1 MIYIVEDDDAIRELE
16 QYALQS
22 NGYEVASF
30 ASSEPFWQAMR
41 TEAPELVILDVMLPG
56 EDGFSILKKLRN
68 TPSLHRL
75 PIIMVTAK
83 SSELDTVRGLDCGAD
98 DYISKPFGI
107 MEFLSRVRASLRR
120 AAPEERPNV
129 LSFHEILLDNAR
141 HSVTVNNQPVEL
153 TYKEYSLLRLLL
165 ENTNLVVT
173 RETILQVVWGTD
185 ISVESRTVDMRLFL
199 MGFLGLLFTAALCI
213 FVFHRAFTA
222 QAWDDLEKESDLIRA
237 GYDLTSEPQQLS
249 FFVTG
254 DLRITLIS
262 PDGDVIFESA
272 TDQPMEN
279 HLTRPEIVQALQG
292 SIGKDIRD
300 SQTMGY
306 ETYYYAV
313 QLPGGNI
320 LRVAQDAET
329 VWSVYDGA
337 LPAIVLSCVALMLA
351 AAILST
357 LLTRA
362 LVQPVLNMTE
372 DLDHIQD
379 KVPYKE
385 LIPFAESIHADRIL
399 RENNEKMRQEFTANV
414 SHELKTPLT
423 SISGYAE
430 LIETGIAK
438 PEDVPG
444 FAQKIHGEASRM
456 IQLVNDILQLSSLD
470 NASETS
476 SMPEME
482 VVDLLDVVKEC
493 VERQKLNARHAY
505 ITLTYLGE
513 SAPVRGNRN
522 LLDELCQNLCDN
534 AIRYNRPGGKVQI
547 VTACTRDGH
556 CSLTVTDNGIGI
568 PRESQSSVF
577 ERFYRVD
584 KSRSKAT
591 GGTGLGL
598 AIVKHIALIH
608 EARIKLESQVD
619 VGTTITVTFPTAS

>member
-1 MIYIVEDDDAIRELE
+1 M
-16 QYALQS
+16 
-22 NGYEVASF
+22 
-30 ASSEPFWQAMR
+30 
-41 TEAPELVILDVMLPG
+41 
-56 EDGFSILKKLRN
+56 
-68 TPSLHRL
+68 
-75 PIIMVTAK
+75 
-83 SSELDTVRGLDCGAD
+83 
-98 DYISKPFGI
+98 
-107 MEFLSRVRASLRR
+107 
-120 AAPEERPNV
+120 
-129 LSFHEILLDNAR
+129 
-141 HSVTVNNQPVEL
+141 
-153 TYKEYSLLRLLL
+153 
-165 ENTNLVVT
+165 
-173 RETILQVVWGTD
+173 
-185 ISVESRTVDMRLFL
+185 
-199 MGFLGLLFTAALCI
+199 
-213 FVFHRAFTA
+213 
-222 QAWDDLEKESDLIRA
+222 
-237 GYDLTSEPQQLS
+237 
-249 FFVTG
+249 
-254 DLRITLIS
+254 
-262 PDGDVIFESA
+262 IFESA

-399 RENNEKMRQEFTANV
+399 RENNEKMRQDFTANV

-534 AIRYNRPGGKVQI
+534 AIRYNRPSGKVQI

-608 EARIKLESQVD
+608 GARIKLESQVD

>member
-1 MIYIVEDDDAIRELE
+1 M
-16 QYALQS
+16 
-22 NGYEVASF
+22 
-30 ASSEPFWQAMR
+30 
-41 TEAPELVILDVMLPG
+41 
-56 EDGFSILKKLRN
+56 KLR
-68 TPSLHRL
+68 S
-75 PIIMVTAK
+75 MEEK
-83 SSELDTVRGLDCGAD
+83 
-98 DYISKPFGI
+98 IS
-107 MEFLSRVRASLRR
+107 
-120 AAPEERPNV
+120 
-129 LSFHEILLDNAR
+129 
-141 HSVTVNNQPVEL
+141 
-153 TYKEYSLLRLLL
+153 Y
-165 ENTNLVVT
+165 
-173 RETILQVVWGTD
+173 
-185 ISVESRTVDMRLFL
+185 RLFL

-213 FVFHRAFTA
+213 FVFHKAFTA
-222 QAWDDLEKESDLIRA
+222 QAWTGLEQEAELVSA
-237 GYDLTSEPQQLS
+237 GYEMTDQQPQELTH
-249 FFVTG
+249 FVTE

-262 PDGDVIFESA
+262 QDGSVLFESA

-279 HLTRPEIVQALQG
+279 HLSRPEIKQAISDG
-292 SIGKDIRD
+292 VGKDIRD

-313 QLPGGNI
+313 LLPTGEI

-329 VWSVYDGA
+329 IWSIYDSSI
-337 LPAIVLSCVALMLA
+337 PAIVLSCVALMMA
-351 AAILST
+351 AAILAG
-357 LLTRA
+357 LLTKA
-362 LVQPVLNMTE
+362 LVQPVLDMTE
-372 DLDHIQD
+372 DLDHIQEN
-379 KVPYKE
+379 VPYKE
-385 LIPFAESIHADRIL
+385 LIPFAESIHSDRIL

-438 PEDVPG
+438 PEDVQG
-444 FAQKIHGEASRM
+444 FAQKIHVEATRM
-456 IQLVNDILQLSSLD
+456 LQLVNDILQLSKLD
-470 NASETS
+470 SASETGNT
-476 SMPEME
+476 PAME
-482 VVDLLDVVKEC
+482 VVDLLDVAKEC
-493 VERQKLNARHAY
+493 VERQKLNARRAY
-505 ITLTYLGE
+505 ISLSYLGE
-513 SAPVRGNRN
+513 SAPVRGSRD